1 MIMKCTNCGGAL
13 TYDIISGDLKCKHCG
28 SAFFVDEFEKDEQ
41 EDSMLE
47 CNVFTCTTCAAQLMI
62 NDNEAATYC
71 AYCGQPTIV
80 FDRIDKMKRPKKIIP
95 FSVTKENAISIARKK
110 FKNGFFVPE
119 EIKNFEVERMTGI
132 YVPFWLYDLY
142 YYDKQKLEGKSGK
155 HYHDYYREAETD
167 FTNVTI
173 DASENFSNY
182 SSQQLEPYHTQAL
195 TDFHSGYLSGFYADK
210 YDQGAEFL
218 SDLAISRC
226 KKLFDTEVER
236 SISASNIKLLES
248 HPLTEMKK
256 GIYALLPAWFMTIR
270 YENEPYTILINGQT
284 GKLTGAVPIV
294 KKKVTAVFIIAFIIL
309 ALFITPISVSMFNN
323 LQYTSDP
330 SESFLDYVVMAIF
343 FGISCIGIGRSKLKA
358 YRTHMEHTTSREME
372 NFAQDRQKG
381 E

>member
-1 MIMKCTNCGGAL
+1 MIIKCSNCGGAL

-28 SAFFVDEFEKDEQ
+28 SAFFVDEFEKDEP

-95 FSVTKENAISIARKK
+95 FSVTKEQAVASVRKR
-110 FKNGFFVPE
+110 FKKGFFIPN

-132 YVPFWLYDLY
+132 YVPFWLYDLH
-142 YYDKQKLEGKSGK
+142 YYDKQKLRGKSGK

-167 FTNVTI
+167 FSNVTV
-173 DASENFSNY
+173 DASEIFSNY
-182 SSQQLEPYHTQAL
+182 SSQQLEPYHMHAL
-195 TDFHSGYLSGFYADK
+195 TNFHPGYLSGFYADK
-210 YDQGAEFL
+210 YDQDSEFL
-218 SDLAISRC
+218 SKLAIARC
-226 KKLFDTEVER
+226 EKLFDAEIKK
-236 SISASNIKLLES
+236 SINASNIKVLVS
-248 HPLTEMKK
+248 CPLSTIKNQD
-256 GIYALLPAWFMTIR
+256 YALLPAWFMTIR

-294 KKKVTAVFIIAFIIL
+294 KKKVTAVFVTLLTIL

-330 SESFLDYVVMAIF
+330 SESFLEYVVIAVF

-358 YRTHMEHTTSREME
+358 YKTHMEHTTSREME